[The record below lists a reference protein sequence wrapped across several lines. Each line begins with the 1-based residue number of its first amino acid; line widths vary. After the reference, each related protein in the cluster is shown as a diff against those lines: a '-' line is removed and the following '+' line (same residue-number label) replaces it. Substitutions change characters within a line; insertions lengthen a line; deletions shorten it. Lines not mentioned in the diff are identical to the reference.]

1 MIDNRL
7 WPASL
12 DKAMSYEEQVQALI
26 AYCKSAVGRAP
37 DITMTATA
45 DGQSLEN
52 PTVSVTK
59 TGSGE
64 NVSYALAFSGLKGNK
79 GDTGAQGPKGETGSQ
94 GPQGPAGPQGEQ
106 GEQGEKGETGEQG
119 PKGEQGLTG
128 PQGPQGIQGVQGVQ
142 GETGPQGPQGPKG
155 PQGVKGDDGIS
166 PTVTVT
172 QLVNGYHVEIV
183 SAGGTESFDVYDGAD
198 GDDGTDGI
206 SPTVTVTQLVN
217 GYHVEIVSAG
227 GTEQFDVYNG
237 TDGTDGTDGA
247 AATVA
252 VGSVSVLEAG
262 ATPTVVNSG
271 TTAAAVLDFGIPA
284 NSTDNHVWQSSQ
296 TGTSSGGYYRYTL
309 ASLTGKWN
317 STHPVSFSPKVGDL
331 VISSGSYMSQIV
343 YTDAT
348 YAYCYS
354 TRLYLKGATGA
365 TGASGANGEVG
376 NIFLSTSAPTGTGT
390 SGDPWVFTSTNLVPA
405 PTTIAQLTAGAIY
418 YNGYLYKIT
427 NAQSSG
433 GVISGTTTTR
443 SLFPQGTPTTFAGL
457 TDVNVLGATNGQVP
471 MYDSTSQTW
480 KPGTPAS
487 GGGSGKKY
495 VGFSNSGLSTFVAD
509 SNFTSIS
516 DDDIYWFDVYGTQA
530 PETAVN
536 VGGAQYEFAMMGMK
550 FSTVAELA
558 TMVNPMSPI
567 NIYFKA
573 DIGGGYYVS
582 ILLNATVIDIGTN
595 SLDIHVD
602 NAGITVVSGRW
613 F

>member
-1 MIDNRL
+1 MIDKRL

-12 DKAMSYEEQVQALI
+12 NEPLSYEEQVQALI
-26 AYCKSAVGRAP
+26 EYCKSITGRAP
-37 DITMTATA
+37 AMSMTATA
-45 DGQSLEN
+45 DNEHSDT
-52 PTVSVTK
+52 PTVEVSKSGPDDNVTFSLSFHGLMGA
-59 TGSGE
+59 TGE
-64 NVSYALAFSGLKGNK
+64 
-79 GDTGAQGPKGETGSQ
+79 QGPQGIQGIQ
-94 GPQGPAGPQGEQ
+94 GPQGPTGPQGEQ

-155 PQGVKGDDGIS
+155 PQGPQGADGIS

-252 VGSVSVLEAG
+252 VGSVSVLEAN

-271 TTAAAVLDFGIPA
+271 TSSAAVLDFGIPA

-309 ASLTGKWN
+309 TSLTGKWS

-365 TGASGANGEVG
+365 TGANGANGEVG
-376 NIFLSTSAPTGTGT
+376 NIFLSTAAPTGSGT

-405 PTTIAQLTAGAIY
+405 PTTIAQLTAGAVY
-418 YNGYLYKIT
+418 YNGYLYKVT
-427 NAQSSG
+427 SG
-433 GVISGTTTTR
+433 QGSGSIISGYSQTR

-457 TDVNVLGATNGQVP
+457 TDVNVLGATDGQVP
-471 MYDSTSQTW
+471 MYDSTTQTW

-487 GGGSGKKY
+487 GGGSGKKR
-495 VGFSNSGLSTFVAD
+495 VGDAIWNGNTFLSFYPDQT
-509 SNFTSIS
+509 FTSI
-516 DDDIYWFDVYGTQA
+516 DDASIYL
-530 PETAVN
+530 VN
-536 VGGAQYEFAMMGMK
+536 VQESCMLYMQTFSIYSNYSMRTYTSVTDMISSYGVQPMDQISITMNAFIGNGMYAILSIDAMVTNMT
-550 FSTVAELA
+550 SDSLEL
-558 TMVNPMSPI
+558 
-567 NIYFKA
+567 NI
-573 DIGGGYYVS
+573 S
-582 ILLNATVIDIGTN
+582 NATISTQQGVI
-595 SLDIHVD
+595 L
-602 NAGITVVSGRW
+602 
-613 F
+613 